1 MDRFLVKLNRYVAY
15 LLIPVVFL
23 MLMTGYRSTGNFTFM
38 PRGFADLLHR
48 IHLNVVFLFLFT
60 LHTMLSLR
68 VVFMRKKRGG
78 RLLDVLLILFGTGIF
93 GLFTYLSLRLI
104 LPI

>member
-1 MDRFLVKLNRYVAY
+1 MDRFLIKLNRYVAY

-23 MLMTGYRSTGNFTFM
+23 MLMTGYRSTGSFFFIS
-38 PRGFADLLHR
+38 RGFADLLHR
-48 IHLNVVFLFLFT
+48 IYLNVGFLFLFT

-68 VVFMRKKRGG
+68 VVFMRKNRGG
-78 RLLDVLLILFGTGIF
+78 RLLDLVLILLGTGIF

-104 LPI
+104 LPV